1 MLLNALIL
9 CRSRAASISTQDN
22 MIRLFHRAAWPWRF
36 SGIPVPDGNS
46 IAALPLGKV
55 ESAVCRLNES
65 VGGYPL
71 RRETVRDPNADRDP
85 NAVSLGCDL
94 RVPDRRQT

>member
-1 MLLNALIL
+1 MLRNALIL

-22 MIRLFHRAAWPWRF
+22 MTRLFHRAARPWRF
-36 SGIPVPDGNS
+36 SGIPVPDGS
-46 IAALPLGKV
+46 SVAALPLGKV

-65 VGGYPL
+65 IGGHAL
-71 RRETVRDPNADRDP
+71 RRDAVRDPDADRDP
-85 NAVSLGCDL
+85 NAVFLGIDL